1 MFRFVLV
8 FLAVLALG
16 VGSALAAEGE
26 APKEKPKFDLKA
38 LFDRLDENKDGKL
51 TEAEY
56 LKSRMAQRDPEQA
69 KKNFADMAGEDK
81 EATFEE
87 YQAWMKK
94 RMGERKP
101 GERKPG
107 GRRPG
112 GQGN

>member
-1 MFRFVLV
+1 MFRFALV

-16 VGSALAAEGE
+16 VGTAFAAEGE
-26 APKEKPKFDLKA
+26 QPKEKPKFDLKTI
-38 LFDRLDENKDGKL
+38 FDRMDENKDGKL
-51 TEAEY
+51 SQDEY

-69 KKNFADMAGEDK
+69 KKNFAEMAGDDNV
-81 EATFEE
+81 ATFEE
-87 YQAWMKK
+87 FQAWMKK